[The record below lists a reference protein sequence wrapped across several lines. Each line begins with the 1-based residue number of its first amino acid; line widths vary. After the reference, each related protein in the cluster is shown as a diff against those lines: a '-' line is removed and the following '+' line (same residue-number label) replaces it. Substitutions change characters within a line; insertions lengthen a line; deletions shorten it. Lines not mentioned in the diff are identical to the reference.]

1 MFGQIAREQRIV
13 RGGVPVDAA
22 GAEAKNAEAGA
33 RAVGFREVTVVLKAE
48 MLRADLGREIGNA
61 APDAVGSIAE
71 FGLEAKRF
79 ADGRMNAVAGDNEIR
94 FSRSPIF
101 KVK

>member
-13 RGGVPVDAA
+13 RSGVPVDAA

-48 MLRADLGREIGNA
+48 MWRADLGGEIGNA

-71 FGLEAKRF
+71 FGLEAKGF
-79 ADGRMNAVAGDNEIR
+79 AGGRMNAVAGDTEIR
-94 FSRSPIF
+94 FSTNPLIE
-101 KVK
+101 